1 MEVVAHETKAQD
13 LHIIPEGTQSNVIHC
28 RNEIFTGQEK
38 AFLLEKA
45 NVNAVE
51 FYGYFSV
58 RSMASAISF
67 MMRMGAVAQGWQR
80 LVFHF

>member
-1 MEVVAHETKAQD
+1 MHIE
-13 LHIIPEGTQSNVIHC
+13 IIPKGELYLGGLG
-28 RNEIFTGQEK
+28 IFTGQGKE
-38 AFLLEKA
+38 FLLEKA